1 MGEIMKLLL
10 AFLLIFILGNIVF
23 FIVAVEPL
31 LGLIALTIVSIV
43 MVALFDP
50 VTAKSISLIIMPLV
64 VIMFMFYIFTFPRAL
79 SIWDVILIGIVLYI
93 LFIIFAGAEG
103 MMGKAALLQSKVAL
117 KLMPAY
123 AAVVFTALF
132 VDPTGKLAAI
142 TLSGTILMM
151 MFLYIAFL
159 KDYDKWPVYHE
170 MIGKRAYVI
179 EDLKP
184 KGKIRIGGE
193 VWWAV
198 SATNDYIPKD
208 TKVVVVRINGLTAYV
223 MPEEEI
229 MRLPPKQRYWYMPK
243 E

>member
-1 MGEIMKLLL
+1 MKLLL

-31 LGLIALTIVSIV
+31 LGLVALTIVSIV

-103 MMGKAALLQSKVAL
+103 MASKSALVKSKVAI

-123 AAVVFTALF
+123 AIVMIVAMLS
-132 VDPTGKLAAI
+132 DPTGKLAALTI
-142 TLSGTILMM
+142 SATILVLMGI
-151 MFLYIAFL
+151 YIVVL
-159 KDYDKWPVYHE
+159 KNYDNWPAYRYVV
-170 MIGKRAYVI
+170 GKVGVV
-179 EDLKP
+179 EVDLTP
-184 KGKIRIGGE
+184 RGKIRIGAE
-193 VWWAV
+193 IWWAE
-198 SATNDYIPKD
+198 SIDGRKIEKG
-208 TKVVVVRINGLTAYV
+208 TKVVIVKVDGLTAYV
-223 MPEEEI
+223 KPLSRPSLREGS
-229 MRLPPKQRYWYMPK
+229 WN
-243 E
+243 